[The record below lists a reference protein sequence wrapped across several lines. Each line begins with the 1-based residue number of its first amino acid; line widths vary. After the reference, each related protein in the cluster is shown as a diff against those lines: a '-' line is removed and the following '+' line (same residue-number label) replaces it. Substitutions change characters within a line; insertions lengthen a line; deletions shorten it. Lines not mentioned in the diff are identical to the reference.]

1 MLLNIYH
8 NYNGDYSNQ
17 SNITR
22 KIIFENTKNY
32 KQTSIDI
39 GSSIGPYELKT
50 KDNLAKGIDLLL
62 DIIFNP
68 LVANEAF
75 KEEYV
80 KQEDE
85 VVLSKKKVTKKDVA
99 PDLTAIKL
107 MMDYFDLSDKKIDEM
122 TTEELLKEK
131 EKLKEILENYNKVE
145 DDGNM

>member
-1 MLLNIYH
+1 MK
-8 NYNGDYSNQ
+8 
-17 SNITR
+17 
-22 KIIFENTKNY
+22 KIDSK
-32 KQTSIDI
+32 
-39 GSSIGPYELKT
+39 LK
-50 KDNLAKGIDLLL
+50 KALIKK
-62 DIIFNP
+62 
-68 LVANEAF
+68 AF
-75 KEEYV
+75 GYTQEETIEEYV

-107 MMDYFDLSDKKIDEM
+107 MMDYFDLNDKKIDEM